1 MDSQI
6 FEELIVLCKENHRE
20 DLVSYLESV
29 EEIIVEDQDYSPT
42 PKEKRQFK
50 KDQEIDMIEEGE
62 PEHLIVVKDK
72 DGFLSLK

>member
-1 MDSQI
+1 MQSQI

-42 PKEKRQFK
+42 PKEKRQFEKDK
-50 KDQEIDMIEEGE
+50 KLDEIHEGVAE
-62 PEHLIVVKDK
+62 NLKIKKDK
-72 DGFLSLK
+72 DGFYSIC